1 MGIGTSET
9 LLALLPLVELVR
21 EEAPMEVLGSVQRLE
36 PRWMQGERKRAE
48 GKRGRQQMPWKLL
61 AKSVG

>member
-1 MGIGTSET
+1 
-9 LLALLPLVELVR
+9 
-21 EEAPMEVLGSVQRLE
+21 MEVPGSVQQLE